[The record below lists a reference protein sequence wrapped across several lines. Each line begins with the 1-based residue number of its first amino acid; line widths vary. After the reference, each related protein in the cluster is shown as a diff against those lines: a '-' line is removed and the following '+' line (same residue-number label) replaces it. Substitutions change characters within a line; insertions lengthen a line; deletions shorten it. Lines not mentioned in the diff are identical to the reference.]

1 MVCLG
6 YIIVNILNKGN
17 KKGDIIIIIIIITI
31 TIMTVVFMQA

>member
-31 TIMTVVFMQA
+31 MTVVFMQA

>member
-17 KKGDIIIIIIIITI
+17 KKGDIIIIIII